1 MFKIFRKELDWNGTP
16 LVLETGKVARQAD
29 GAVMVSLGETT
40 VLCTA
45 VAAHSPKPGQD
56 FFPLTVNY
64 QEKAFAAGKI
74 PGGFFKREGRP
85 SENETLVSRLID
97 RPIRPLFPSSFK
109 CETQVICTVLAHDM
123 ENNPDIAAMI
133 GASAALCL
141 SGVPFFGPIAAARV
155 GWIDSEYVLNPTVAQ
170 MDETALDLVLAGTHE
185 GVLMVESEAQELSEE
200 VMLGA
205 VTFGHDAMKPVID
218 AIIDLAESC
227 AKEPRALPEEPA
239 EAGEIKAVIDGFS
252 DQFVAAYQIADKTE
266 RQAALGEVRAAA
278 KEKLGE
284 DYDGVLV
291 GSLIKAKEADVVRG
305 SILETGQRIDGRDT
319 KTVRQI
325 VAEAGFL
332 PRAHGS
338 SLFTRGETQAMVVA
352 TLGTGQDE
360 QIIDALVGES
370 RSNFMLH
377 YNFPPYSVG
386 EAGRVGSPGRREIGH
401 GKLAWRALRP
411 LLPKKE
417 DFPYTIR
424 LVSEITESNG
434 SSSMATVCG
443 GSLALMDA
451 GVPLDRP
458 VAGIAMGL
466 IKEGDSFA
474 VLSDIL
480 GDEDHL
486 GDMDFKVAGSEAGV
500 TSLQMDIKITSITEE
515 IMRIALDQA
524 KDGRMHILGEM
535 ESAINAARES
545 VSDNAPRI
553 TTMSIPRDKIRE
565 VIGTG
570 GKVIREI
577 CEVTGAKV
585 DIEDDGTIK
594 VAAVDGEAGQKAIDW
609 ITSIV
614 AEPEVGT
621 IYNGKVVKL
630 MDFGAFVNFLGSKD
644 GLVHISELAQERV
657 GEVGDVV
664 SLGDE
669 VKVKVIGLDDRGK
682 VKLSMRAVNQE
693 TGEEIP
699 VEPRPPRGDR
709 GDRGDRPRR
718 GRARAGG
725 DD

>member
-1 MFKIFRKELDWNGTP
+1 MFNITRKEINWGGRP
-16 LVLETGKVARQAD
+16 LVLETGKIARQAD
-29 GAVMVSLGETT
+29 GAVLVTYGGTQ

-45 VAAHSPKPGQD
+45 VANRALRPGQD

-64 QEKAFAAGKI
+64 QEKTFAAGKI

-85 SENETLVSRLID
+85 SEKETLTSRLID
-97 RPIRPLFPSSFK
+97 RPIRPLFPGGFRN
-109 CETQVICTVLAHDM
+109 ETQVICTVVAHDL
-123 ENNPDIAAMI
+123 ENDPDVVSLV
-133 GASAALCL
+133 GASAALTI
-141 SGVPFFGPIAAARV
+141 SGVPFMGPIGGCRV
-155 GWIDSEYVLNPTVAQ
+155 GCIDGEFVLNPKQ
-170 MDETALDLVLAGTHE
+170 DELENSTLDLIVAGTRE
-185 GVLMVESEAQELSEE
+185 GVLMVESEAQELDEDT
-200 VMLGA
+200 MLRA
-205 VTFGHDAMKPVID
+205 VTFGHEQSQAVID
-218 AIIDLAESC
+218 AIIELAEAC
-227 AKEPRALPEEPA
+227 AKEPWDLPEAPEQYETVAARVKGLATEPLT
-239 EAGEIKAVIDGFS
+239 
-252 DQFVAAYQIADKTE
+252 AAYQITVKQDRVEALN
-266 RQAALGEVRAAA
+266 AARDAVMTTLEEEELDIEIGAAVF
-278 KEKLGE
+278 KKVEK
-284 DYDGVLV
+284 D
-291 GSLIKAKEADVVRG
+291 IVRG
-305 SILETGQRIDGRDT
+305 SIIKTGQRIDGRDT
-319 KTVRQI
+319 KTVRNI
-325 VAEAGFL
+325 SCEVGIL

-338 SLFTRGETQAMVVA
+338 ALFTRGETQALVVT

-360 QIIDALVGES
+360 QIIDALEGEYRES
-370 RSNFMLH
+370 FLLH

-386 EAGRVGSPGRREIGH
+386 EASFLRSPGRREIGH
-401 GKLAWRALRP
+401 GKLAWRAVRP
-411 LLPKKE
+411 LLPSKE
-417 DFPYTIR
+417 DFPYTMR
-424 LVSEITESNG
+424 VVSEVTESNG

-443 GSLALMDA
+443 SSMSMMDA
-451 GVPLDRP
+451 GVPLGNP

-466 IKEGDSFA
+466 IKEEDDFA

-486 GDMDFKVAGSEAGV
+486 GDMDFKVAGTSTGV

-709 GDRGDRPRR
+709 GDRPRR